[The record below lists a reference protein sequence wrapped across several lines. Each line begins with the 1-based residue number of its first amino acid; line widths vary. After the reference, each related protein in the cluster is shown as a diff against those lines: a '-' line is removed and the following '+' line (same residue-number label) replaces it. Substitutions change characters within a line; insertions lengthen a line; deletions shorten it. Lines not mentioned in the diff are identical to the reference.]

1 MRAVAAL
8 MAMLA
13 VMASISGCMGFGSEG
28 GLFGDEEEREPLRIN
43 HIQMEGTHNSY
54 HVEPFV
60 SPTREYMYTHEEL
73 DVQAS
78 DLGVRQFEIDVWWD
92 VREGLR
98 VYHNQYDSRT
108 TCPTFE
114 DCLSTLLSWSEA
126 NEDHHPL
133 MIWIEPKDWP
143 EQAAEI
149 TTTVELT
156 GILQEIESE
165 ISEFWPRNRTIAPD
179 DVRGEWGTLNEGVM
193 NEGWPLLEDS
203 RGKAIFVLLATG
215 GMRDLYLEE
224 HPGLSGAMMFT
235 LSPEGSGEAA
245 IFSLTDP
252 IGSGEDISR
261 LVGEGYLVRTRADS
275 GGEEPDNNDTT
286 RFEAALASGAHTIAT
301 DYPGPVDGMDYW
313 IEIPE
318 GTPSRCNPVT
328 APVWC
333 ASEDIEGQ
341 KGTS

>member
-1 MRAVAAL
+1 MRGVALLIASLAL
-8 MAMLA
+8 T
-13 VMASISGCMGFGSEG
+13 ASLSGCMGIGGDG
-28 GLFGDEEEREPLRIN
+28 GLFGGEEPREPLRIN

-114 DCLSTLLSWSEA
+114 DCLGTLLSWSEA

-193 NEGWPLLEDS
+193 NDGWPLLEES

-215 GMRDLYLEE
+215 GMRDLYLDE

-252 IGSGEDISR
+252 IGSGDDISR
-261 LVGEGYLVRTRADS
+261 LVSEGYLVRTRADS
-275 GGEEPDNNDTT
+275 GGEEPDNNDTA
-286 RFEAALASGAHTIAT
+286 RFEAALSSGAHTIAT

-313 IEIPE
+313 IEIPG
-318 GTPSRCNPVT
+318 GTPSRCNPLT

-341 KGTS
+341 VSS